1 MTEIVKLQG
10 KGIKKQIGRMY
21 LKRAREKE
29 TGQELSTNSEIL
41 HHLPFSVIIT
51 SVWELPYLCM
61 CSTASCM
68 LSTTSMQHSSSPY
81 SVRIDFASEGLKVR

>member
-1 MTEIVKLQG
+1 MTESVKL
-10 KGIKKQIGRMY
+10 KSKEIKIGRMY
-21 LKRAREKE
+21 LKSEREGEKE
-29 TGQELSTNSEIL
+29 QSTNSKTL

-68 LSTTSMQHSSSPY
+68 LSTTSMQHSRSPY
-81 SVRIDFASEGLKVR
+81 SVRIDFTSEGLNVR